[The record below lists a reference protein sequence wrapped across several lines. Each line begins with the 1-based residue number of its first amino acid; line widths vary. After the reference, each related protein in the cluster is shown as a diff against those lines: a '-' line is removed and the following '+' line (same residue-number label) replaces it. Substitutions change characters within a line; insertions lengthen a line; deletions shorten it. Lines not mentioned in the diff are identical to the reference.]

1 MRDLCRDF
9 EKRLKRHN
17 FRSIPPEITQREKNQ
32 IVNEVYNF
40 EIKKKFKSVEDRLLF
55 RIGIWIDLSNIRT
68 TNKSDKKEYTKFH
81 THKHKRP
88 STALGRI
95 RAYSL
100 GKMSSKSLEKLDSP
114 KNEIIKTNIVIE
126 EKMMKKL
133 KKETG
138 HKRVLSPSHSTIDLT
153 EKTAEDTFI
162 ETSDKYGT
170 RPKNKFR
177 FFLLRKKGE
186 SLNALNKRKN
196 RFSLTDSEGTA
207 SSVDFDSISQ
217 TSSISNSIIN
227 ENNNINRT
235 KVRPSIFDMD
245 ILKESLENLNETEF
259 DPITEYEY
267 DPENKK
273 SSYNFCDK
281 FHTVYGQ
288 NHDSLF
294 AGIRKDSIKQRG
306 TKSKLD
312 MSGPIFYNP
321 PKETFIGQI

>member
-1 MRDLCRDF
+1 MKDFCRDF

-17 FRSIPPEITQREKNQ
+17 FRSIPPDITQMKKNQ
-32 IVNEVYNF
+32 IVNEVYDF

-55 RIGIWIDLSNIRT
+55 RIGIWIDLSKNRT

-81 THKHKRP
+81 SHKHKRP

-100 GKMSSKSLEKLDSP
+100 GKMSTKSLEKLDSP
-114 KNEIIKTNIVIE
+114 KNEIIETNIVIE
-126 EKMMKKL
+126 EKMTRKL
-133 KKETG
+133 KKEKV

-153 EKTAEDTFI
+153 DKTAEDAFI
-162 ETSDKYGT
+162 EASDKHDT
-170 RPKNKFR
+170 RPKKKFR
-177 FFLLRKKGE
+177 FFLFSKKGE
-186 SLNALNKRKN
+186 SLDALNKLKN
-196 RFSLTDSEGTA
+196 QFSLTETEGTV
-207 SSVDFDSISQ
+207 SPVDLDSISQ
-217 TSSISNSIIN
+217 ISSISNSIIN
-227 ENNNINRT
+227 ENNNINPT

-245 ILKESLENLNETEF
+245 ILKKSLENSNETEF
-259 DPITEYEY
+259 DPVTEYEY

-273 SSYNFCDK
+273 SNYNFRNK
-281 FHTVYGQ
+281 FYTVSGQ
-288 NHDSLF
+288 SHESLF
-294 AGIRKDSIKQRG
+294 AGIRKDSIKKRG

>member
-1 MRDLCRDF
+1 MRDFCRDF

-17 FRSIPPEITQREKNQ
+17 FKSIPPEITQMEKNQ
-32 IVNEVYNF
+32 IVNEVYDF
-40 EIKKKFKSVEDRLLF
+40 EIKKRFKSVEDRLLF
-55 RIGIWIDLSNIRT
+55 RIGTWIDLSNIRT
-68 TNKSDKKEYTKFH
+68 TNKRDKKEYTKFH

-95 RAYSL
+95 RAYSM
-100 GKMSSKSLEKLDSP
+100 GKISSKSLEKLDSP

-126 EKMMKKL
+126 EKMTRKP
-133 KKETG
+133 KKEKG

-153 EKTAEDTFI
+153 DTAVEDAFI

-170 RPKNKFR
+170 GPKKKFR
-177 FFLLRKKGE
+177 FLLLRKKEG
-186 SLNALNKRKN
+186 SSNALNKSKN

-217 TSSISNSIIN
+217 MSSISNNIN
-227 ENNNINRT
+227 ENNNINPT
-235 KVRPSIFDMD
+235 KVRLSIFDMD
-245 ILKESLENLNETEF
+245 VLKKSLENLNETEF

-273 SSYNFCDK
+273 SNCNFRNK
-281 FHTVYGQ
+281 FHTVSGQ
-288 NHDSLF
+288 SHDSLL
-294 AGIRKDSIKQRG
+294 AGIRKDSIKRRG

-321 PKETFIGQI
+321 PNEAFIGQI

>member
-17 FRSIPPEITQREKNQ
+17 FRSIPPEIMQKEKNQ

-196 RFSLTDSEGTA
+196 LFSLTDSEGTA

-273 SSYNFCDK
+273 TNYNFCDK
-281 FHTVYGQ
+281 FHIVYGQ